1 MAGDWDHDNSAAKQD
16 LDAEVARFLAAEFF
30 ACSADGDDSVAASS
44 YQSNAPD
51 PSLQPVTEDLLFMD
65 LLEPLDLPD
74 LELGGVD
81 ESPLPDSQMRCSS
94 TLPAADDITTRD
106 LQPLDS
112 LRVLV
117 PASDLA
123 TPRTSHG
130 LKPLQKDALPHSTM
144 KKPRKRVKDELE
156 YLRQQVKNFEDELE
170 KLQRGSSEEVT
181 SETDSLSFSVHSISQ
196 SQSESWESVAKRQE
210 CEKQKAKAEN
220 TKLKEALNNQLQL
233 ARSLSRLL
241 ETQQDLSV
249 RIYFMLGELCTVLNP
264 VFTVTP
270 MPHGV
275 ECSGSRPRQLDERRR
290 SSVSRLVLRKAF
302 LRCSQPKSR

>member
-1 MAGDWDHDNSAAKQD
+1 MAGDWDQENNATRYSDNSAAEQD
-16 LDAEVARFLAAEFF
+16 LDAEVARFLLTEFF
-30 ACSADGDDSVAASS
+30 ACSADDDDSAAAPPC
-44 YQSNAPD
+44 QFNAPD
-51 PSLQPVTEDLLFMD
+51 LSPQLVAEDLLFMD

-94 TLPAADDITTRD
+94 TLPAAGDITTRD
-106 LQPLDS
+106 LQPPDS

-117 PASDLA
+117 PASVLV
-123 TPRTSHG
+123 TPRTSHN
-130 LKPLQKDALPHSTM
+130 LEPLQNDALPRSTM

-156 YLRQQVKNFEDELE
+156 YLRQQVKDFEDELE

-196 SQSESWESVAKRQE
+196 SQSGSWESVAKRQE

-220 TKLKEALNNQLQL
+220 AKLKEALNNQLQL
-233 ARSLSRLL
+233 AKSLSRLL

-249 RIYFMLGELCTVLNP
+249 RIYFMLDELCTVLNL
-264 VFTVTP
+264 VFTLTLV
-270 MPHGV
+270 PHDV
-275 ECSGSRPRQLDERRR
+275 ECSGSRPRQLDG
-290 SSVSRLVLRKAF
+290 
-302 LRCSQPKSR
+302 